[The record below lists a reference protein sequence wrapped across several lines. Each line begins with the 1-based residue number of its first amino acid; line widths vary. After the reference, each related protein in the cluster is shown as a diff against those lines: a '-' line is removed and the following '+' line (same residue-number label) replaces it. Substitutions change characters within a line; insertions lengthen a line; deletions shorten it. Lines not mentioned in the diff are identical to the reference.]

1 MNNLLP
7 TYSLRS
13 IEIEN
18 FKGIKHTKIED
29 LPKEAKWIFL
39 TGKNGYGKSCV
50 LQGIFIGFYGI
61 KRIRNFF
68 IEDNYGFSI
77 LLEHYNTI
85 NTAWEKREVNEQDE
99 SYNNPP
105 FSYLS
110 GYGSSRLNLQ
120 SPQSQNEEKEK
131 SAPGYGL
138 FNPDGIL
145 LNIEIELKNWYYR
158 SQVKDLEAESKA
170 LFANQF
176 KIAKEVLLYLMP
188 NIEDISVD
196 AKEDKIYYSEKDE
209 EENILTERRSF
220 EELASGNKSIIA
232 MVGDMMVRLFK
243 YQRRLSS
250 AADLEGI
257 VIIDELDLHLHP
269 SWQKALPGLL
279 SEIFPKI
286 QFIASTHSPIPFLGA
301 PEGSVFLKV
310 NRTEEEGI
318 TLERLDIDISDLTP
332 NLILSSPIFG
342 FTDIFPATH
351 QASERIR
358 TEDTMTEARIN
369 DYVQKEL
376 ERHFNEEKSDALKKL
391 FKK

>member
-1 MNNLLP
+1 MNHPLP

-50 LQGIFIGFYGI
+50 LQGIFIGFFGTI
-61 KRIRNFF
+61 ANRSFF
-68 IEDNYGFSI
+68 IEDEFNIELTYFEYHSKKVKKKI
-77 LLEHYNTI
+77 
-85 NTAWEKREVNEQDE
+85 EKGGKVPNDSDVVEIVA
-99 SYNNPP
+99 
-105 FSYLS
+105 
-110 GYGSSRLNLQ
+110 YGSSRLNLQ
-120 SPQSQNEEKEK
+120 SPQSANEEKGK
-131 SAPGYGL
+131 SSPAYSL

-158 SQVKDLEAESKA
+158 SQVNDLDKESREIFAARFENVKKA
-170 LFANQF
+170 LL
-176 KIAKEVLLYLMP
+176 ELMP
-188 NIEDISVD
+188 NIAEITID
-196 AKEDKIYYSEKDE
+196 AKEDKVIYSEKDE
-209 EENILTERRSF
+209 ENDILTRGLTF
-220 EELASGNKSIIA
+220 NELASGNKNIIA
-232 MVGDMMVRLFK
+232 MIGDMIIRLFIL
-243 YQRRLSS
+243 QPHLSNPV
-250 AADLEGI
+250 DLEGI

-342 FTDIFPATH
+342 FTDIFPVTH
-351 QASERIR
+351 EEGERIR
-358 TEDTMTEARIN
+358 TEDTMQEAAMN
-369 DYVQKEL
+369 DAIRQKLTDFLGKEKEEEL
-376 ERHFNEEKSDALKKL
+376 KRLLKRS
-391 FKK
+391 